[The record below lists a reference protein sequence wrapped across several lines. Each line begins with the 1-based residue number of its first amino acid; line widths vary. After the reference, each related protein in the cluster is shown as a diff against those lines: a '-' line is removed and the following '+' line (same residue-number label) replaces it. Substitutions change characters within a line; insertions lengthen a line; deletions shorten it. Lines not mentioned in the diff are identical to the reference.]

1 MTDDPITDGYDREQW
16 MRVIE
21 RMAAALGDDGP
32 PVRLCLIGSAV
43 CLLGNMPDRASH
55 DLDIWKP
62 ASTYRIAELIK
73 AAEAAGVLFN
83 PKDFLE
89 PAVPYLQI
97 VEPGIVQVGKFE
109 PVHMET
115 IGRLEL
121 YRPPVENII
130 ASKLARAA
138 DKDLQDI
145 LYLIKTHQPDLPL
158 IRKIV
163 DSFPPATRSLASEN
177 LIYLEAA
184 G

>member
-1 MTDDPITDGYDREQW
+1 MPDDPITDGYDRDQW
-16 MRVIE
+16 LRLIE
-21 RMAAALGDDGP
+21 RMAEALGNDGP

-43 CLLGNMPDRASH
+43 CLLGNMPERASH

-62 ASTYRIAELIK
+62 ASKYRIAELLK
-73 AAEAAGVLFN
+73 AAETAGILFN

-89 PAVPYLQI
+89 PDQPYLQV

-121 YRPPVENII
+121 YRPPIENII
-130 ASKLARAA
+130 ASKLTRAS

-145 LYLIKTHQPDLPL
+145 LYLIKTHQPDLTL
-158 IRKIV
+158 IRAIV
-163 DSFPPATRSLASEN
+163 ASFPPSSRALATEN